1 MRTWDWYVTDSK
13 KNFFWPDYSPIFFRY
28 DSPKKCPMILYAVNM
43 CPTIQPTFT
52 HFSHVFPYVT
62 LHLNVAV
69 HVYTLDAVT
78 PHPPP
83 PRARYLTMP
92 LSPHLPPPKIFLIHN
107 KILILCLQINIF
119 SNEYLNKKCM
129 LSRLF
134 PIKTSIKSVRNQSVR
149 RSRQWPIANIQF
161 LWTQSSLYNQM
172 YKLSH

>member
-1 MRTWDWYVTDSK
+1 MRAWDWYVTDSK
-13 KNFFWPDYSPIFFRY
+13 KNYFWPDYSPIFFRY
-28 DSPKKCPMILYAVNM
+28 DSPKKCPTILYAVNM

-69 HVYTLDAVT
+69 HVYTLDA
-78 PHPPP
+78 
-83 PRARYLTMP
+83 
-92 LSPHLPPPKIFLIHN
+92 SPHRRYSWFTK
-107 KILILCLQINIF
+107 KKLILCLQINIF

-134 PIKTSIKSVRNQSVR
+134 PRKTSIKSVRNPSGR

-172 YKLSH
+172 YKVSH